1 MIKNARYRNY
11 EKIDRKK
18 GYSEL
23 IIEDMYL
30 EEILT
35 FISLIIEIKNYLKY
49 SFEKIE
55 KYYF

>member
-1 MIKNARYRNY
+1 MQDIGIY